1 MAELKREF
9 GGGDNKSVKVVELKR
24 VEQEDKIIEEFIQNF
39 KQITRDSRYK
49 R

>member
-9 GGGDNKSVKVVELKR
+9 GGEDNKSAKVVELKR

-39 KQITRDSRYK
+39 KQITKGSRYK
-49 R
+49 K